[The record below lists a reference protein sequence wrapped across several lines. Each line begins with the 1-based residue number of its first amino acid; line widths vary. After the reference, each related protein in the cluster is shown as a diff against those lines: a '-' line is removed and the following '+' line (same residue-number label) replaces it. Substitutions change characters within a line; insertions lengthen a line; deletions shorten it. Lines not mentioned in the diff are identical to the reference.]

1 MILTCTFVSAQQTI
15 AFLKSAIEALEK
27 DVKCVNNKGT
37 QRQSGVFIVNFECI
51 SHLVLLFQLLT
62 LNR

>member
-15 AFLKSAIEALEK
+15 AFSKSAIEALEK

-37 QRQSGVFIVNFECI
+37 TTSIWCLYCELWMHFTPCSIISIVNFE
-51 SHLVLLFQLLT
+51 
-62 LNR
+62 